1 MMGLL
6 GLASCT
12 FLGNQSYVNRH
23 PGYQE
28 IQRVVVFLQR
38 WPVYRQL
45 PGQNELGEEFIKPST
60 SFLGPWEAAAHLDP
74 RAVDIADIDD
84 GLMAELLVEVLQ
96 SKGYQPFVGEMPLA
110 SPGSGRV
117 ERIMARYRAVDRQV
131 DAFLFCFYSPT
142 LFVAQARMTP
152 SDHGQRSYGL
162 AELIGKLGS
171 GRGRVLWAGPR
182 AGKAPPGAVSHAFIY
197 VSLTLFRA
205 WDGQVL
211 WKVAD
216 SRVGGRPPPRL
227 VKCPPAPT
235 SENFWADAGI
245 IFNLMRS
252 NLRCRLRHLIPD
264 AFQEDLKLGRA
275 R

>member
-1 MMGLL
+1 MGLL

-12 FLGNQSYVNRH
+12 FLGNQSYVKRH
-23 PGYQE
+23 PGYQG

-45 PGQNELGEEFIKPST
+45 PSQNEPGEEFIKPST
-60 SFLGPWEAAAHLDP
+60 PFLGPWEAAARLDP

-84 GLMAELLVEVLQ
+84 GLMGELLCEVLQ

-117 ERIMARYRAVDRQV
+117 ERIMALYWAVNRQV

-142 LFVAQARMTP
+142 LFVAEARMTP

-162 AELIGKLGS
+162 AEVIGKLGS
-171 GRGRVLWAGPR
+171 GGGGVLWAGPR
-182 AGKAPPGAVSHAFIY
+182 AGKAPPRSISHAFIY
-197 VSLTLFRA
+197 ISLTLFRA
-205 WDGQVL
+205 HDWRTL

-216 SRVGGRPPPRL
+216 SLVGGRPPPRL

-235 SENFWADAGI
+235 PENFWADAGI
-245 IFNLMRS
+245 IFNLMRG